1 MRKEAVIKFIGYV
14 LLFNAV
20 FLYAS
25 ALISLFL
32 NETSFVPLFYS
43 GLVCTILGLFPLIF
57 TERID
62 EIRFTEGL
70 AISVIGW
77 FITCIVGMLPYV
89 MWGGEFTLANA
100 FFESVSGYTTT
111 GSTIL
116 NEIESLPKGIL
127 FWRSSTHWIGGMG
140 VILFVLLI
148 LPQAKGL
155 RSSLYKTEVSNLSR
169 MNFKT
174 KARQIARIIGIVY
187 ISLTIVQTIILWFLG
202 MTFFDAICHSMSTI
216 ATGGFST
223 KNTSMAFYNNFWME
237 ITIVV
242 FMMLSSLHFG
252 MLYVTIIGKKPNIFH
267 SKSVRSYFLVIL
279 IGILVTAYKLYD
291 ENVYNLT
298 DSLRHSMFQVTSLV
312 STTGF
317 ATVDTSVWPVFSIIV
332 LMYFTIQG
340 SMVGSTAGGFKFD
353 RIFLFFQ
360 TLKKQL
366 RLIQHPQG
374 VFASKIDD
382 EVVAKGIEIQTL
394 SFLVIYI
401 LTFFIV
407 TVILTFMDIDGLTAF
422 SASITSIANVGPGF
436 GKIIGSLGNYS
447 ALPDAAKYVLSI
459 EMLLGRLEI
468 MNILALFLVF
478 GKK

>member
-1 MRKEAVIKFIGYV
+1 MRKEAVIKYIAYV
-14 LLFNAV
+14 ILFNAV

-25 ALISLFL
+25 ALISFFL
-32 NETSFVPLFYS
+32 SETSFVPLFYS
-43 GLVCTILGLFPLIF
+43 ALVCTILGLFPLIF
-57 TERID
+57 TEKIE
-62 EIRFTEGL
+62 EIRFSEGL
-70 AISVIGW
+70 AISVFGW

-89 MWGGEFTLANA
+89 MWGGEFTFVNA

-148 LPQAKGL
+148 LPQARGM

-187 ISLTIVQTIILWFLG
+187 ISLTLLETIILWLLG

-237 ITIVV
+237 LTIVV
-242 FMMLSSLHFG
+242 FMVLSSLHFG
-252 MLYVTIIGKKPNIFH
+252 MLYVTIIGKKPNLFH
-267 SKSVRSYFLVIL
+267 SKSVRSYILVTV
-279 IGILVTAYKLYD
+279 IGILAIAYKLYD
-291 ENVYNLT
+291 ENLYSLV
-298 DSLRHSMFQVTSLV
+298 DSLRHSLFQVTALV

-317 ATVDTSVWPVFSIIV
+317 ATVDTSVWPIFTVII
-332 LMYFTIQG
+332 LIYFTVQG

-353 RIFLFFQ
+353 RIYLFFQ
-360 TLKKQL
+360 VLKKQL
-366 RLIQHPQG
+366 RLIKHPQG
-374 VFASKIDD
+374 IFASKIDD
-382 EVVAKGIEIQTL
+382 EIVDKGIELQTL
-394 SFLVIYI
+394 NFLVLYI
-401 LTFFIV
+401 FTFFIA
-407 TVILTFMDIDGLTAF
+407 TVILTFMDVDGLTAF
-422 SASITSIANVGPGF
+422 SASIASIANVGPGF
-436 GKIIGSLGNYS
+436 GDVGSLGNYS
-447 ALPDAAKYVLSI
+447 TLPTAAKYVLSV

-478 GKK
+478 GRNR

>member
-1 MRKEAVIKFIGYV
+1 MRKEAIIKYIGYV
-14 LLFNAV
+14 LLFNAL
-20 FLYAS
+20 FLYIS
-25 ALISLFL
+25 ALISYFL
-32 NETSFVPLFYS
+32 SETSLVPLFYS
-43 GLVCTILGLFPLIF
+43 ALVCTILGLFPLIF
-57 TERID
+57 TEKID
-62 EIRFTEGL
+62 EIRFNEGL
-70 AISVIGW
+70 AISVLGW
-77 FITCIVGMLPYV
+77 LITCIVGMLPYV
-89 MWGGEFTLANA
+89 MWGGEFTFVNA

-148 LPQAKGL
+148 LPQARGL

-174 KARQIARIIGIVY
+174 KAQQIARIIGIVY
-187 ISLTIVQTIILWFLG
+187 ISLTLIETLILWSLG

-223 KNTSMAFYNNFWME
+223 KNTSMAFYDNFWME
-237 ITIVV
+237 LTIIV
-242 FMMLSSLHFG
+242 FMVLSSLHFG
-252 MLYVTIIGKKPNIFH
+252 MLYITIIGKKPNLFH
-267 SKSVRSYFLVIL
+267 SKSVKTYIIL
-279 IGILVTAYKLYD
+279 IAIGVLAIAFKLYD
-291 ENVYNLT
+291 ENTYNIV
-298 DSLRHSMFQVTSLV
+298 DSLRHSLFQVIALV

-317 ATVDTSVWPVFSIIV
+317 ATVDTSVWPVFTVII
-332 LMYFTIQG
+332 LIYFTVQG
-340 SMVGSTAGGFKFD
+340 SMVGSTGGGFKFD
-353 RIFLFFQ
+353 RIYLFFQ
-360 TLKKQL
+360 VLKTQL

-374 VFASKIDD
+374 VFASKIDN
-382 EVVAKGIEIQTL
+382 EVVDKGVELQTL
-394 SFLVIYI
+394 NFLIIYI

-422 SASITSIANVGPGF
+422 SASVASIANVGPGF
-436 GKIIGSLGNYS
+436 GDVGSLANYS
-447 ALPDAAKYVLSI
+447 SLPTAAKYVLSF

-478 GKK
+478 GRKR

>member
-1 MRKEAVIKFIGYV
+1 
-14 LLFNAV
+14 
-20 FLYAS
+20 
-25 ALISLFL
+25 
-32 NETSFVPLFYS
+32 
-43 GLVCTILGLFPLIF
+43 LVCTILGLFPLIF
-57 TERID
+57 TEKID
-62 EIRFTEGL
+62 EIRFSEGL
-70 AISVIGW
+70 VISVFGW

-89 MWGGEFTLANA
+89 MWGGEFTFVNA

-116 NEIESLPKGIL
+116 NEIETLPKGIL

-148 LPQAKGL
+148 LPQARGL

-187 ISLTIVQTIILWFLG
+187 MSLTLLETLILWWLG

-237 ITIVV
+237 LTIVV
-242 FMMLSSLHFG
+242 FMVLSSLHFG
-252 MLYVTIIGKKPNIFH
+252 MLYITIIGKKPNLFH
-267 SKSVRSYFLVIL
+267 SKSVRSYFIL
-279 IGILVTAYKLYD
+279 IIIGILAVAYKLHD
-291 ENVYNLT
+291 ENIYNVV
-298 DSLRHSMFQVTSLV
+298 DALRHSLFQVTSLV

-317 ATVDTSVWPVFSIIV
+317 ATVDTSVWPVFAIIV
-332 LMYFTIQG
+332 LIYFTIQG

-353 RIFLFFQ
+353 RIYLFFQ
-360 TLKKQL
+360 IMKKQL

-374 VFASKIDD
+374 VFASKMDD
-382 EVVAKGIEIQTL
+382 EVVDKGVELQTL
-394 SFLVIYI
+394 NFLVIYI

-422 SASITSIANVGPGF
+422 SASIASIANVGPGF
-436 GKIIGSLGNYS
+436 SEIGSLGNYS
-447 ALPDAAKYVLSI
+447 ALPTAAKYILSF

-468 MNILALFLVF
+468 MNIFALFLVF

>member
-1 MRKEAVIKFIGYV
+1 MRREAIIKYIGYV
-14 LLFNAV
+14 LLFNSL
-20 FLYAS
+20 FLYVS
-25 ALISLFL
+25 AIISFYL

-43 GLVCTILGLFPLIF
+43 GLVCIILGLFPLIF

-62 EIRFTEGL
+62 EVRFSEGL
-70 AISVIGW
+70 AISVTGW
-77 FITCIVGMLPYV
+77 FITCIVGMLPYL
-89 MWGGEFTLANA
+89 MWGGEFTFANA

-148 LPQAKGL
+148 LPQARGL
-155 RSSLYKTEVSNLSR
+155 RSSLYKTELSNLSR

-174 KARQIARIIGIVY
+174 KARHIARIIGIVY
-187 ISLTIVQTIILWFLG
+187 ISLTFLETIILWSLG

-223 KNTSMAFYNNFWME
+223 KNTSMAFYNNIWME
-237 ITIVV
+237 MTIVV
-242 FMMLSSLHFG
+242 FMVLSSLHFG
-252 MLYVTIIGKKPNIFH
+252 MLYITMIGRKPNLFN
-267 SKSVRSYFLVIL
+267 SNSVRSYFLLIF
-279 IGILVTAYKLYD
+279 IGILAVVFKLYFD
-291 ENVYNLT
+291 NTYDLL
-298 DSLRHSMFQVTSLV
+298 DALRHSLFQVTSLV

-317 ATVDTSVWPVFSIIV
+317 ATVDTSVWPVFTVII
-332 LMYFTIQG
+332 LIYFTIQG

-353 RIFLFFQ
+353 RIYLFFQ
-360 TLKKQL
+360 ILMKQL
-366 RLIQHPQG
+366 RLIKHPQG
-374 VFASKIDD
+374 VFASKIDE
-382 EVVAKGIEIQTL
+382 EVVEKEVELQTL
-394 SFLVIYI
+394 NFLLIYI

-407 TVILTFMDIDGLTAF
+407 TVILTFMNIDGLTAF
-422 SASITSIANVGPGF
+422 SASIASIANVGPGF
-436 GKIIGSLGNYS
+436 GEVGSLGNYS
-447 ALPDAAKYVLSI
+447 ALPDAAKYVLSF

-468 MNILALFLVF
+468 MNILALFLFF

>member
-1 MRKEAVIKFIGYV
+1 MRREAIIKYIGYV
-14 LLFNAV
+14 LLFNSL
-20 FLYAS
+20 FLYVS
-25 ALISLFL
+25 AIISFYL

-62 EIRFTEGL
+62 EVRFSEGL
-70 AISVIGW
+70 AISVTGW
-77 FITCIVGMLPYV
+77 FITCIVGMLPYL
-89 MWGGEFTLANA
+89 MWGGEFTFANA

-148 LPQAKGL
+148 LPQARGL
-155 RSSLYKTEVSNLSR
+155 RSSLYKTELSNLSR

-174 KARQIARIIGIVY
+174 KARHIARIIGIVY
-187 ISLTIVQTIILWFLG
+187 ISLTFLETIILWSLG

-223 KNTSMAFYNNFWME
+223 KNTSMAFYNNIWME
-237 ITIVV
+237 MTIVV
-242 FMMLSSLHFG
+242 FMVLSSLHFG
-252 MLYVTIIGKKPNIFH
+252 MLYITMIGRKPNLFH
-267 SKSVRSYFLVIL
+267 SNSVRSYFLLIF
-279 IGILVTAYKLYD
+279 IGILAVAFKLYFD
-291 ENVYNLT
+291 NTYSLI
-298 DSLRHSMFQVTSLV
+298 DALRHSLFQVTSLV

-317 ATVDTSVWPVFSIIV
+317 ATVDTSVWPVFTVII
-332 LMYFTIQG
+332 LIYFTIQG

-353 RIFLFFQ
+353 RIYLFFQ
-360 TLKKQL
+360 ILMKQL
-366 RLIQHPQG
+366 RLIKHPQG
-374 VFASKIDD
+374 VFASKIDQ
-382 EVVAKGIEIQTL
+382 EVVEKEVELQTL
-394 SFLVIYI
+394 NFLLIYI

-407 TVILTFMDIDGLTAF
+407 TVILTFMNIDGLTAF
-422 SASITSIANVGPGF
+422 SASIASIANVGPGF
-436 GKIIGSLGNYS
+436 GEVGSLGNYS
-447 ALPDAAKYVLSI
+447 ALPDAAKYVLSF

-468 MNILALFLVF
+468 MNILALFLFF

>member
-1 MRKEAVIKFIGYV
+1 MRKEAIIKYLGYV
-14 LLFNAV
+14 LLFNGV
-20 FLYAS
+20 FLYVS
-25 ALISLFL
+25 ALISFLL

-57 TERID
+57 TEKID
-62 EIRFTEGL
+62 EVRFSEGL
-70 AISVIGW
+70 AISVTGW
-77 FITCIVGMLPYV
+77 FITCIVGMIPYV
-89 MWGGEFTLANA
+89 MWGGEFTFVNA
-100 FFESVSGYTTT
+100 LFESVSGYTTT

-116 NEIESLPKGIL
+116 KEIESLPKGIL

-187 ISLTIVQTIILWFLG
+187 ISLTLLEAIILWSLG

-223 KNTSMAFYNNFWME
+223 KNTSMAFYNNIWME
-237 ITIVV
+237 LTIVV
-242 FMMLSSLHFG
+242 FMVLSSLHFG
-252 MLYVTIIGKKPNIFH
+252 MLYVTIMGRKPNLFH
-267 SKSVRSYFLVIL
+267 SKSVRSYFLL
-279 IGILVTAYKLYD
+279 IIIGVFAVAFKLYH
-291 ENVYNLT
+291 
-298 DSLRHSMFQVTSLV
+298 DSTYTLFDSFRHSLFQVTSLV

-317 ATVDTSVWPVFSIIV
+317 ATVDTSVWPVFTVII
-332 LMYFTIQG
+332 LIYFTIQG

-353 RIFLFFQ
+353 RIYLFFQ
-360 TLKKQL
+360 ILKKQL

-374 VFASKIDD
+374 VFASKMDD
-382 EVVAKGIEIQTL
+382 EVVEKDIQLQTL
-394 SFLVIYI
+394 NFLVVYI
-401 LTFFIV
+401 FTFFIV
-407 TVILTFMDIDGLTAF
+407 TVILTSMDIDGLTAF
-422 SASITSIANVGPGF
+422 SASIASIANVGPGF
-436 GKIIGSLGNYS
+436 GEVGSLDNYA
-447 ALPDAAKYVLSI
+447 ALPAAAKYVLSF

-468 MNILALFLVF
+468 MNILALFLFF

>member
-1 MRKEAVIKFIGYV
+1 VRKEAIIKYIAYV

-20 FLYAS
+20 FLFVS
-25 ALISLFL
+25 ALISYFL
-32 NETSFVPLFYS
+32 SETSFIPLFYS

-57 TERID
+57 TEKID
-62 EIRFTEGL
+62 EIRFSEGL

-77 FITCIVGMLPYV
+77 FITCVVGMLPYV
-89 MWGGEFTLANA
+89 MWGGEFTFVNA

-111 GSTIL
+111 GATIL
-116 NEIESLPKGIL
+116 NEIETLPKGIL

-148 LPQAKGL
+148 LPQARGL

-187 ISLTIVQTIILWFLG
+187 ISLTLLETIILWWLG

-237 ITIVV
+237 LTIVV
-242 FMMLSSLHFG
+242 FMVLSSLHFG
-252 MLYVTIIGKKPNIFH
+252 MLYVTIVGKKPNLIH
-267 SKSVRSYFLVIL
+267 SKSVRTYFLL
-279 IGILVTAYKLYD
+279 IIVGILAVAYKLYD
-291 ENVYNLT
+291 ENVYNLV
-298 DSLRHSMFQVTSLV
+298 DSLRHSLFQVTSLV

-317 ATVDTSVWPVFSIIV
+317 ATVDTSAWPVFTVII
-332 LMYFTIQG
+332 LIYFTIQG

-353 RIFLFFQ
+353 RIYLFFQ
-360 TLKKQL
+360 ILKKQL
-366 RLIQHPQG
+366 RLIKHPQG

-382 EVVAKGIEIQTL
+382 EVVDKGIELQTL
-394 SFLVIYI
+394 NFLVLYI
-401 LTFFIV
+401 FTFFIA

-422 SASITSIANVGPGF
+422 SASIASIANVGPGF
-436 GKIIGSLGNYS
+436 GEVGSLDNFS
-447 ALPDAAKYVLSI
+447 ALPAAAKYVLSF

-478 GKK
+478 GRNR

>member
-1 MRKEAVIKFIGYV
+1 MRKEAIIKYIGYV

-20 FLYAS
+20 FLYTS

-32 NETSFVPLFYS
+32 KETSFVPLFYS

-57 TERID
+57 TEKID
-62 EIRFTEGL
+62 EIRFSEGI
-70 AISVIGW
+70 AISVMGW
-77 FITCIVGMLPYV
+77 FMTCLVGMLPYV
-89 MWGGEFTLANA
+89 MWGGEFTFANA

-127 FWRSSTHWIGGMG
+127 FWRASTHWIGGMG

-187 ISLTIVQTIILWFLG
+187 ISLTFVETIILWSLG
-202 MTFFDAICHSMSTI
+202 MSFFDAICHSMSTI

-223 KNTSMAFYNNFWME
+223 KNTSMAFYNNIWME
-237 ITIVV
+237 MVIVV
-242 FMMLSSLHFG
+242 FMLLSSLHFG
-252 MLYVTIIGKKPNIFH
+252 MLYVTIIGKKPNLLH
-267 SKSVRSYFLVIL
+267 SKSVRTYVLL
-279 IGILVTAYKLYD
+279 IAVGIIAVSFNLYKQDLYSIG
-291 ENVYNLT
+291 
-298 DSLRHSMFQVTSLV
+298 DSFRHSVFQMISLV

-317 ATVDTSVWPVFSIIV
+317 ATVDTTIWPAFAVII

-340 SMVGSTAGGFKFD
+340 SMVGSTGGGLKFD
-353 RIFLFFQ
+353 RVYLFFQ
-360 TLKKQL
+360 ILKKQL
-366 RLIQHPQG
+366 RMIKHPQG
-374 VFASKIDD
+374 LFASRIDD
-382 EVVAKGIEIQTL
+382 EVIGEGIELQTL
-394 SFLVIYI
+394 TFLVIYI

-407 TVILTFMDIDGLTAF
+407 TLILTLIGIDGLTAF
-422 SASITSIANVGPGF
+422 SASIASIANVGPGF
-436 GKIIGSLGNYS
+436 GDVGSLGNYS
-447 ALPDAAKYVLSI
+447 ALPDAAKYVLSF

-468 MNILALFLVF
+468 MNIFALFLFF

>member
-1 MRKEAVIKFIGYV
+1 MRREAIIKYIGYV
-14 LLFNAV
+14 LLFNSL
-20 FLYAS
+20 FLYVS
-25 ALISLFL
+25 AIISFYL

-62 EIRFTEGL
+62 EVRFSEGL
-70 AISVIGW
+70 AISVTGW
-77 FITCIVGMLPYV
+77 FITCIVGMLPYL
-89 MWGGEFTLANA
+89 MWGGEFTFANA

-148 LPQAKGL
+148 LPQARGL
-155 RSSLYKTEVSNLSR
+155 RSSLYKTELSNLSR

-174 KARQIARIIGIVY
+174 KARHIARIIGIVY
-187 ISLTIVQTIILWFLG
+187 ISLTFLETIILWSLG

-223 KNTSMAFYNNFWME
+223 KNTSMAFYNNIWME
-237 ITIVV
+237 MTIVV
-242 FMMLSSLHFG
+242 FMVLSSLHFG
-252 MLYVTIIGKKPNIFH
+252 MLYITMIGRKPNLFN
-267 SKSVRSYFLVIL
+267 SNSVRSYFLLIF
-279 IGILVTAYKLYD
+279 IGILAVVFKLYFD
-291 ENVYNLT
+291 NTYDLL
-298 DSLRHSMFQVTSLV
+298 DALRHSLFQVTSLV

-317 ATVDTSVWPVFSIIV
+317 ATVDTSVWPVFTVII
-332 LMYFTIQG
+332 LIYFTIQG

-353 RIFLFFQ
+353 RIYLFFQ
-360 TLKKQL
+360 ILMKQL
-366 RLIQHPQG
+366 RLIKHPQG
-374 VFASKIDD
+374 VFASKIDE
-382 EVVAKGIEIQTL
+382 EVVEKEVELQTL
-394 SFLVIYI
+394 NFLLIYI

-407 TVILTFMDIDGLTAF
+407 TVILTFMNIDGLTAF
-422 SASITSIANVGPGF
+422 SASIASIANVGPGF
-436 GKIIGSLGNYS
+436 GEVGSLGNYS
-447 ALPDAAKYVLSI
+447 ALPDAAKYVLSF

-468 MNILALFLVF
+468 MNILALFLFF

>member
-1 MRKEAVIKFIGYV
+1 MRKEAIIKYVGYV

-20 FLYAS
+20 FLYIS
-25 ALISLFL
+25 ALISFFF
-32 NETSFVPLFYS
+32 NETSLVLLFYS

-57 TERID
+57 TEKID
-62 EIRFTEGL
+62 EIRFSEGL
-70 AISVIGW
+70 VISVFGW

-89 MWGGEFTLANA
+89 MWGGEFTFVNA

-116 NEIESLPKGIL
+116 NEIETLPKGIL

-140 VILFVLLI
+140 VILFVFLI
-148 LPQAKGL
+148 LPQARGL

-187 ISLTIVQTIILWFLG
+187 MSLTLLETLILWWLG

-237 ITIVV
+237 LTIVV
-242 FMMLSSLHFG
+242 FMVLSSLHFG
-252 MLYVTIIGKKPNIFH
+252 MLYITIIGKKPNLFH
-267 SKSVRSYFLVIL
+267 SKSVRSYFIL
-279 IGILVTAYKLYD
+279 IIIGILAVAYKLHD
-291 ENVYNLT
+291 ENIYNVV
-298 DSLRHSMFQVTSLV
+298 DALRHSLFQVTSLV

-317 ATVDTSVWPVFSIIV
+317 ATVDTSVWPVFAIIV
-332 LMYFTIQG
+332 LIYFTIQG

-353 RIFLFFQ
+353 RIYLFFQ
-360 TLKKQL
+360 IMKKQL

-374 VFASKIDD
+374 VFASKMDD
-382 EVVAKGIEIQTL
+382 EVVDKGVELQTL
-394 SFLVIYI
+394 NFLVIYI

-422 SASITSIANVGPGF
+422 SACIASIANVGPGF
-436 GKIIGSLGNYS
+436 SEIGSLGNYS
-447 ALPDAAKYVLSI
+447 ALPTAAKYVLSF

-468 MNILALFLVF
+468 MNIFALFLVF
-478 GKK
+478 GRK

>member
-20 FLYAS
+20 FLYVS

-382 EVVAKGIEIQTL
+382 EVVAKGIELQTL

>member
-1 MRKEAVIKFIGYV
+1 MRKEAIIKYVGYV

-20 FLYAS
+20 FLYVS
-25 ALISLFL
+25 ALISFLF
-32 NETSFVPLFYS
+32 NESSFVPLFYS
-43 GLVCTILGLFPLIF
+43 GMVCTILGLFPLIF

-62 EIRFTEGL
+62 EIRFSEGL
-70 AISVIGW
+70 AISVTGW
-77 FITCIVGMLPYV
+77 FITCVVGMLPYV
-89 MWGGEFTLANA
+89 MWGGEFTFANA

-140 VILFVLLI
+140 VILFVLLV
-148 LPQAKGL
+148 LPQARGL

-187 ISLTIVQTIILWFLG
+187 ISLTLLETVILWLLG

-223 KNTSMAFYNNFWME
+223 KNTSIAFYNNIWME
-237 ITIVV
+237 MTIVV
-242 FMMLSSLHFG
+242 FMLLSSLHFG
-252 MLYVTIIGKKPNIFH
+252 MLYVTIIGKKPNLFH
-267 SKSVRSYFLVIL
+267 SKSVRSYIAL
-279 IGILVTAYKLYD
+279 IIIGVLAVAFKLYAD
-291 ENVYNLT
+291 DTYSIL
-298 DSLRHSMFQVTSLV
+298 DSLRHSLFQVTSLV

-317 ATVDTSVWPVFSIIV
+317 ATVDTSVWPIFTIII
-332 LMYFTIQG
+332 LIYFTMQG

-353 RIFLFFQ
+353 RIYLFFQ
-360 TLKKQL
+360 VLRKQL
-366 RLIQHPQG
+366 RLIKHPQG
-374 VFASKIDD
+374 VFASRIDD
-382 EVVAKGIEIQTL
+382 EVVEKEVEIQAL
-394 SFLVIYI
+394 NFLIVYI

-407 TVILTFMDIDGLTAF
+407 TVILTLMNIDGLTAF
-422 SASITSIANVGPGF
+422 SASIASIANVGPGF
-436 GKIIGSLGNYS
+436 SEVGSLANYS
-447 ALPDAAKYVLSI
+447 ALPDAAKYVLSF

-468 MNILALFLVF
+468 MNIFALFLFF

>member
-1 MRKEAVIKFIGYV
+1 MRKEAVIKYIAYV
-14 LLFNAV
+14 ILFNAV

-25 ALISLFL
+25 ALISFFMS
-32 NETSFVPLFYS
+32 ESSFVPLFYS
-43 GLVCTILGLFPLIF
+43 ALICTILGLFPLIF
-57 TERID
+57 TEKIE
-62 EIRFTEGL
+62 EIRFSEGL
-70 AISVIGW
+70 AISVFGW

-89 MWGGEFTLANA
+89 MWGGEFTFVNA

-148 LPQAKGL
+148 LPQARGM

-187 ISLTIVQTIILWFLG
+187 ISLTLLETIILWVLG

-223 KNTSMAFYNNFWME
+223 KNSSMAFYNNFWME
-237 ITIVV
+237 LTIVV
-242 FMMLSSLHFG
+242 FMVLSSLHFG
-252 MLYVTIIGKKPNIFH
+252 MLYVTIIGKKPNLFH
-267 SKSVRSYFLVIL
+267 SKSVRSYILVTI
-279 IGILVTAYKLYD
+279 IGILAIAYKLYD
-291 ENVYNLT
+291 ENLYSLV
-298 DSLRHSMFQVTSLV
+298 DSLRHSLFQVTALV

-317 ATVDTSVWPVFSIIV
+317 ATVDTSVWPVFTVMV
-332 LMYFTIQG
+332 LIYFTVQG

-353 RIFLFFQ
+353 RIYLFFQ
-360 TLKKQL
+360 ILKKQL
-366 RLIQHPQG
+366 RLIKHPQG
-374 VFASKIDD
+374 IFASKIDD
-382 EVVAKGIEIQTL
+382 EIVDKGIELQTL
-394 SFLVIYI
+394 NFLVLYI
-401 LTFFIV
+401 FTFFIV
-407 TVILTFMDIDGLTAF
+407 TVILTFMDVDGLTAF
-422 SASITSIANVGPGF
+422 SASIASIANVGPGF
-436 GKIIGSLGNYS
+436 GDVGSLGNYS
-447 ALPDAAKYVLSI
+447 TLPTAAKYVLSV

-478 GKK
+478 GRNR

>member
-1 MRKEAVIKFIGYV
+1 MRKEAVIKYIAYV
-14 LLFNAV
+14 ILFNAV

-25 ALISLFL
+25 ALISFFL
-32 NETSFVPLFYS
+32 NESSFVPLFYS
-43 GLVCTILGLFPLIF
+43 ALICTILGLFPLIF
-57 TERID
+57 TEKIE
-62 EIRFTEGL
+62 EIRFSEGL
-70 AISVIGW
+70 AISVFGW

-89 MWGGEFTLANA
+89 MWGGEFTFVNA

-148 LPQAKGL
+148 LPQARGM

-187 ISLTIVQTIILWFLG
+187 ISLTLLQTIILWVLG

-237 ITIVV
+237 LTIVV
-242 FMMLSSLHFG
+242 FMVLSSLHFG
-252 MLYVTIIGKKPNIFH
+252 MLYVTIIGKKPNLFH
-267 SKSVRSYFLVIL
+267 SKSVRSYILVTI
-279 IGILVTAYKLYD
+279 IGILAIAYKLYD
-291 ENVYNLT
+291 ENLYSLV
-298 DSLRHSMFQVTSLV
+298 DSLRHSLFQVTALV

-317 ATVDTSVWPVFSIIV
+317 ATVDTTVWPVFTVMV
-332 LMYFTIQG
+332 LIYFTIQG

-353 RIFLFFQ
+353 RIYLFFQ
-360 TLKKQL
+360 ILKKQL
-366 RLIQHPQG
+366 RLIKHPQG
-374 VFASKIDD
+374 IFASKIDD
-382 EVVAKGIEIQTL
+382 EIVDKGIELQTL
-394 SFLVIYI
+394 NFLVLYI
-401 LTFFIV
+401 FTFFIV
-407 TVILTFMDIDGLTAF
+407 TVILTFMDVDGLTAF
-422 SASITSIANVGPGF
+422 SASIASIANVGPGF
-436 GKIIGSLGNYS
+436 GDVGSLGNYS
-447 ALPDAAKYVLSI
+447 TLPTAAKYVLSV

-478 GKK
+478 GRNR

>member
-1 MRKEAVIKFIGYV
+1 MRKEAIIKYVGYV

-20 FLYAS
+20 FLYIS
-25 ALISLFL
+25 ALVSFFL
-32 NETSFVPLFYS
+32 NEPSLVPLFYS

-57 TERID
+57 TEKID
-62 EIRFTEGL
+62 EVRFSEGL

-77 FITCIVGMLPYV
+77 FATCIVGMLPYV
-89 MWGGEFTLANA
+89 MWGGEFTFVNA

-116 NEIESLPKGIL
+116 NEIETLPKGIL

-148 LPQAKGL
+148 LPQAGGF

-174 KARQIARIIGIVY
+174 KARQIGRIIGIVY
-187 ISLTIVQTIILWFLG
+187 ISLTLLETIILWSLG

-223 KNTSMAFYNNFWME
+223 KNASMAFYNNFWME
-237 ITIVV
+237 LTIVV
-242 FMMLSSLHFG
+242 FMVLSSLHFG
-252 MLYVTIIGKKPNIFH
+252 MLYVTIIGKKPNLFH
-267 SKSVRSYFLVIL
+267 SKSVRAYIIL
-279 IGILVTAYKLYD
+279 IVVGILAVAYKLYD
-291 ENVYNLT
+291 ENVYSLI
-298 DSLRHSMFQVTSLV
+298 DSLRHSLFQVTSLV

-317 ATVDTSVWPVFSIIV
+317 ATVDTSVWPIFTIIV
-332 LMYFTIQG
+332 LIYFTIQG

-353 RIFLFFQ
+353 RIYLFFQ
-360 TLKKQL
+360 ILKKQL
-366 RLIQHPQG
+366 RLILHPQG

-382 EVVAKGIEIQTL
+382 EVVDKGIEVQAL
-394 SFLVIYI
+394 NFLVIYI

-407 TVILTFMDIDGLTAF
+407 TVVLTFMDIDGLTAF
-422 SASITSIANVGPGF
+422 SASIASIANVGPGF
-436 GKIIGSLGNYS
+436 SEIGSLSNYS
-447 ALPDAAKYVLSI
+447 ALPSAAKYVLSF

-468 MNILALFLVF
+468 MNILALFLF
-478 GKK
+478 IGKK